1 MTGPRQNKPGLFSVQ
16 LKQEHSPMA
25 HYMTR
30 HLEASIDLLHGDR
43 LVAKGERFEAVDVD
57 ADYYIQRRKAVEVKE
72 DAPKKA
78 ATPAQ
83 TPAAKPKPEPAEAKK
98 PAVTPRAT
106 SAAAAPRAAA
116 PAPAEAMLTTT
127 RDLPGPGQD
136 QVKPSDDAKAEPQA

>member
-1 MTGPRQNKPGLFSVQ
+1 
-16 LKQEHSPMA
+16 MA

-72 DAPKKA
+72 EPPKKA

-83 TPAAKPKPEPAEAKK
+83 TPPAKPKPEQAK
-98 PAVTPRAT
+98 P
-106 SAAAAPRAAA
+106 AAPRAAVAPKAA
-116 PAPAEAMLTTT
+116 PAPAESMLTTT
-127 RDLPGPGQD
+127 RDQPGPGQD
-136 QVKPSDDAKAEPQA
+136 QAKPSDDAKAEPQA